1 MGRPF
6 FNNKPRET
14 NKKII
19 RTVEISYLIALD
31 ELENSSILFK
41 FQKSVREVC
50 CAGCS
55 SNPKTTSVFKT
66 ALTPAPPRTPPAQ
79 LRSSLPQGE
88 DVPSKWETP
97 DPAAF
102 RAALADALSF
112 FYPSVLVLV
121 AVRDSTVL
129 LAYAGTRSLPGG
141 SSEHFAKRTDTLEH
155 FPKSTNTKQ

>member
-1 MGRPF
+1 MDGTL
-6 FNNKPRET
+6 REARVT
-14 NKKII
+14 MSVSATCRIGI
-19 RTVEISYLIALD
+19 PLSAVSPQIADVEISYLIALD

-79 LRSSLPQGE
+79 LRSSLLQGE

-102 RAALADALSF
+102 RAALADAL
-112 FYPSVLVLV
+112 
-121 AVRDSTVL
+121 AAGCGGDVRILKVP
-129 LAYAGTRSLPGG
+129 APAAWR
-141 SSEHFAKRTDTLEH
+141 FKCW
-155 FPKSTNTKQ
+155 